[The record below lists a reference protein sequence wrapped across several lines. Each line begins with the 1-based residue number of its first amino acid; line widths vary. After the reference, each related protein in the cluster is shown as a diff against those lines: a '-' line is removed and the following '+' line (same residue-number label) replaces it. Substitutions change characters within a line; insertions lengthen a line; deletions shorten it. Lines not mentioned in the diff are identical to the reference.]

1 MNMHL
6 AGFHRVP
13 DLATG
18 ALSEPVMRPREG
30 DRSLST
36 RILCTMT
43 HIQRQRQCHSIVVV
57 LRALVVGGYAMIG

>member
-30 DRSLST
+30 DRSLSAQ
-36 RILCTMT
+36 ILK
-43 HIQRQRQCHSIVVV
+43 QCHPIVVV
-57 LRALVVGGYAMIG
+57 LRALDVGGYAIIN